1 MKYIVIY
8 ENENHFFDD
17 YELAKSEYD
26 LHGGLF
32 LEQKCENVYE
42 AVVL

>member
-17 YELAKSEYD
+17 YELAKVEYD

-32 LEQKCENVYE
+32 LEQKSENVYE